1 VEFFM
6 HIQSLLIGAA
16 VAALVVIP
24 ARAADNWINGPWKTY
39 EAKNLKLEST
49 IATVKVDVKDSGPMV
64 VQISG
69 LPDRVKSVHVWAAN
83 NTLSVKMDEINTVWD
98 WKHWFDFS
106 HYAMEPGQLQI
117 HIAVPRGSAVD
128 VEAMVGP
135 VTIGSTQG
143 PLKFEIAGNSN
154 STVGDVSEAHLEMAG
169 SGKLAVGNVSGPVSA
184 ETAGSGDIR
193 VGDATRVKA
202 EIAGSGSISVGRV
215 KGPIDVDIAGSGD
228 FSAASVQ
235 GSTKADIAG
244 SGSVTIAAGEANPLN
259 VDIMGSGNVSLGGVA
274 VNPKVDSMGSGTVK
288 VKACRGAGCNSGDL
302 KVGG

>member
-1 VEFFM
+1 M
-6 HIQSLLIGAA
+6 RIQSLLIGAA
-16 VAALVVIP
+16 VAALIVIP
-24 ARAADNWINGPWKTY
+24 ARAGDNWINGPWKTY
-39 EAKNLKLEST
+39 EAKSLKVEST
-49 IATVKVDVKDSGPMV
+49 VATVKVDVKESGPMA
-64 VQISG
+64 VQVSG

-83 NTLSVKMDEINTVWD
+83 NTLSVKMDDIGTVWD

-106 HYAMEPGQLQI
+106 YNTMQPDQLQI
-117 HIAVPRGSAVD
+117 HIAVPRGSALD

-135 VTIGSTQG
+135 VNIGSTQG

-169 SGKLAVGNVSGPVSA
+169 SGKLNVGNVSGAVFA

-193 VGDATRVKA
+193 VGDAARVKA
-202 EIAGSGSISVGRV
+202 DIAGSGSISVGRV

-235 GSTKADIAG
+235 GPTKADIAG
-244 SGSVTIAAGEANPLN
+244 SGSVTIAEGEANPLD
-259 VDIMGSGNVSLGGVA
+259 VDIMGSGSVTFGGVA
-274 VNPKVDSMGSGTVK
+274 VNPKVDSMGSGSVK
-288 VKACRGAGCNSGDL
+288 VKACRGNGCNDGNL

>member
-6 HIQSLLIGAA
+6 RIQSLLIGAA

-24 ARAADNWINGPWKTY
+24 ARAADNWVNGSWKSYQAHT
-39 EAKNLKLEST
+39 LKLEST
-49 IATVKVDVKDSGPMV
+49 VATVKVDVKDNGPMA

-69 LPDRVKSVHVWAAN
+69 LPERVNGVHVWAAN
-83 NTLSVKMDEINTVWD
+83 NTLSVKCDDIGTVWD

-106 HYAMEPGQLQI
+106 RHPSDPGQLQI

-135 VTIGSTQG
+135 VNIGSTQG
-143 PLKFEIAGNSN
+143 PLKFEIAGHSN
-154 STVGDVSEAHLEMAG
+154 STVGDVSQAHLEMAG
-169 SGKLAVGNVSGPVSA
+169 SGKLTVGNVSGPVSA

-193 VGDATRVKA
+193 VGDAAKVDA
-202 EIAGSGSISVGRV
+202 DIAGSGSISVGHV

-235 GSTKADIAG
+235 GPTKADIAG
-244 SGSVTIAAGEANPLN
+244 SGSVTIADGEANPLK
-259 VDIMGSGNVSLGGVA
+259 VDIMGSGSVSLGGVA
-274 VNPKVDSMGSGTVK
+274 VNPSVDSMGSGTVR
-288 VKACRGAGCNSGDL
+288 VKACRGTGCNSGDL
-302 KVGG
+302 KVGS